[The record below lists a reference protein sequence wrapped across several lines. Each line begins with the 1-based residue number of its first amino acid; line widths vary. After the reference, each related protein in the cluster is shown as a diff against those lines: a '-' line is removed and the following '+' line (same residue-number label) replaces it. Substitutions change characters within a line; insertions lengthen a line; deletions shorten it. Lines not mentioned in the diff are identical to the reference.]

1 VQRLAWPVSAWIP
14 AMIAAAIVSAI
25 ATWLAIG
32 YARRRRL
39 IDEPGMR
46 RSHTEP
52 TPRGGGIGIVIAVLL
67 CACGPAL
74 FLPAASRLTAPAL
87 AIAVAIVAVVG
98 WIDDHRGLPARW
110 RFAAHCLAALV
121 FLAPVIVPLILV
133 PEAVE
138 HRFLLSVTVAWIVA
152 VVTVVAIVW
161 FINLHNFMD
170 GIDAI
175 LAAQSI
181 FVFSVLAVLCAYA
194 GEAHA
199 GQIAVFAAA
208 TVGFVPFN
216 FPRARIFMGDVGSGV
231 LGLLIAVA
239 VIWQMSA
246 RLTALA
252 SGIILCSAFV
262 TDATCTLLSRM
273 IRGRRWYS
281 AHREHLYQWLARS
294 GFSHAGVVALYMG
307 WNLVV
312 ALPVVAWINRAPDL
326 PMSIAK
332 LHMDWMPDSG
342 AGAAAGLYLLGIVV
356 WIAGKRYCLHA
367 PRRRNVH
374 AAA

>member
-1 VQRLAWPVSAWIP
+1 ML
-14 AMIAAAIVSAI
+14 AAAIVSAV

-39 IDEPGMR
+39 IDEPGTR
-46 RSHTEP
+46 RSHSEP
-52 TPRGGGIGIVIAVLL
+52 TPRGGGIGIAIAALL
-67 CACGPAL
+67 CACAPPL

-87 AIAVAIVAVVG
+87 AIAVVIVAVVG
-98 WIDDHRGLPARW
+98 WIDDHRGLSARW
-110 RFAAHCLAALV
+110 RFAAHCIAAIA
-121 FLAPVIVPLILV
+121 FLAPVIVPLVLV

-138 HRFLLSVTVAWIVA
+138 HRFSVSVAVAWVVA
-152 VVTVVAIVW
+152 VVTVFAIVW

-175 LAAQSI
+175 LAAQAI
-181 FVFSVLAVLCAYA
+181 FVFSVLAFLCAYA
-194 GEAHA
+194 REAHA

-231 LGLLIAVA
+231 LGLLIAVV

-273 IRGRRWYS
+273 FRGRRWYS

-294 GFSHAGVVALYMG
+294 GFSHAGVVGLYMG

-332 LHMDWMPDSG
+332 LQMDWMPDSG
-342 AGAAAGLYLLGIVV
+342 AGAAAIVYVLGVIV

-367 PRRRNVH
+367 SRRRKVH

>member
-1 VQRLAWPVSAWIP
+1 
-14 AMIAAAIVSAI
+14 
-25 ATWLAIG
+25 
-32 YARRRRL
+32 
-39 IDEPGMR
+39 
-46 RSHTEP
+46 
-52 TPRGGGIGIVIAVLL
+52 
-67 CACGPAL
+67 
-74 FLPAASRLTAPAL
+74 
-87 AIAVAIVAVVG
+87 
-98 WIDDHRGLPARW
+98 
-110 RFAAHCLAALV
+110 
-121 FLAPVIVPLILV
+121 
-133 PEAVE
+133 
-138 HRFLLSVTVAWIVA
+138 
-152 VVTVVAIVW
+152 
-161 FINLHNFMD
+161 MD

-181 FVFSVLAVLCAYA
+181 FVFSALAFLCAHA

-208 TVGFVPFN
+208 TIGFVPFN

-239 VIWQMSA
+239 VIWQMSTP
-246 RLTALA
+246 LTALT

-273 IRGRRWYS
+273 LRGRRWYS

-307 WNLVV
+307 WNLVIV
-312 ALPVVAWINRAPDL
+312 LPVVAWINRTPDL
-326 PMSIAK
+326 PMSIANI
-332 LHMDWMPDSG
+332 HMDWMPDSG
-342 AGAAAGLYLLGIVV
+342 AGPAAGVYLLGIVV

-367 PRRRNVH
+367 SQRRNVH